1 MIAVISEYQTY
12 SEKESESRIP
22 KSIEV
27 VKRLRLSLR
36 SHKFVLKEA
45 VNYEYTIR
53 GRVLTPGKSRALIPP
68 FSSSSVSI
76 NYVKTTTTDVA
87 SLFTAGLFI
96 RGLCKLVSRKI
107 IAVYIEYGCNWNF
120 YREG

>member
-1 MIAVISEYQTY
+1 M
-12 SEKESESRIP
+12 
-22 KSIEV
+22 
-27 VKRLRLSLR
+27 
-36 SHKFVLKEA
+36 LKEA

-53 GRVLTPGKSRALIPP
+53 GRVLTPEKSRPLIPP

-76 NYVKTTTTDVA
+76 NYVKTTTADVA